1 MVPTNT
7 LLHALQSIASAV
19 EDLSIMKFALSLA
32 WLSLVAGSTIR
43 SPQPVSYNGYQ
54 VHRLR
59 AVTSSQ
65 LASAKRA
72 LATIP
77 HETLN
82 HARGTW
88 DVLIA
93 PEQRDAFNALGLKSR
108 TLHQDLAQSMSRE
121 SHVKKS
127 WKRQSN
133 GTEDVWFDSYHAYD
147 DVSNLSFQPCAGT
160 KLICDTCST
169 LDGGTNYRSPSPRT
183 RTGPVLVPLTKAV
196 TFSAFIS
203 GEQMVLASLPS
214 SITAQCMPE
223 NGLLRWYVHTKI
235 WLRSTTLTCV

>member
-1 MVPTNT
+1 
-7 LLHALQSIASAV
+7 
-19 EDLSIMKFALSLA
+19 MKFTLSLA
-32 WLSLVAGSTIR
+32 WLSLVAGVTIR
-43 SPQPVSYNGYQ
+43 RPQTVSYDGYQ

-65 LASAKRA
+65 LASTKRA

-93 PEQRDAFNALGLKSR
+93 PEQLDAFNALELKSR
-108 TLHQDLAQSMSRE
+108 TLHQNLAQSMSRE
-121 SHVKKS
+121 SHVKRP

-147 DVSNLSFQPCAGT
+147 DVSTLPPTTCARIQ
-160 KLICDTCST
+160 LIK
-169 LDGGTNYRSPSPRT
+169 
-183 RTGPVLVPLTKAV
+183 VLVA
-196 TFSAFIS
+196 
-203 GEQMVLASLPS
+203 
-214 SITAQCMPE
+214 
-223 NGLLRWYVHTKI
+223 H
-235 WLRSTTLTCV
+235 